1 MDRVAVFVDAGYL
14 FAQGSVAL
22 AGQKLPRGR
31 LVLDHEK
38 AIDALAD
45 FATRVGGV
53 DLLRVYWYDGTSTG
67 PSSQHITLA
76 HLARVKVRLGFVN
89 SVGEQK
95 GVDSLIVTDMIALA
109 RNHAMSE
116 AVLLSGDEDLR
127 VWVQQAQ
134 EFGVRVHL
142 LGIRPRRGSQ
152 SLFLLQ
158 EADSTH
164 EWSPDDLAPFL
175 SCKPEIA
182 IVPAMPAP
190 VATPTQP
197 EPLLV
202 PDPLDDVASALA
214 LEIPVTE
221 LEALAESI
229 RQTGQVPKEFD
240 GRLLAEGGRLIKARL
255 DAAQKKAVRTAFLGA
270 IERRSAEAQQAAGVS
285 GPNPKAVQA
294 ELLDKTLTVSFASRP
309 SGRRD
314 RRARSCGKPHA

>member
-38 AIDALAD
+38 AIDALAA
-45 FATRVGGV
+45 FAVRVSGV
-53 DLLRVYWYDGTSTG
+53 ELLRVYWYDGTSTG

-109 RNHAMSE
+109 RNHAMTE

-127 VWVQQAQ
+127 VGVQQAQ

-142 LGIRPRRGSQ
+142 LGIRPSRGSQ

-182 IVPAMPAP
+182 AVPAIPVPAAAPAP
-190 VATPTQP
+190 L

-202 PDPLDDVASALA
+202 PDPLNEVASALA
-214 LEIPVTE
+214 AEIPTTE

-229 RQTGQVPKEFD
+229 RQSGQIPKEFD
-240 GRLLAEGGRLIKARL
+240 GRLLAEGGRALKVRL
-255 DAAQKKAVRTAFLGA
+255 DPAQKKEVRNAFLKA
-270 IERRSAEAQQAAGVS
+270 CEQRLVQLQQAAG
-285 GPNPKAVQA
+285 GP
-294 ELLDKTLTVSFASRP
+294 D
-309 SGRRD
+309 
-314 RRARSCGKPHA
+314 